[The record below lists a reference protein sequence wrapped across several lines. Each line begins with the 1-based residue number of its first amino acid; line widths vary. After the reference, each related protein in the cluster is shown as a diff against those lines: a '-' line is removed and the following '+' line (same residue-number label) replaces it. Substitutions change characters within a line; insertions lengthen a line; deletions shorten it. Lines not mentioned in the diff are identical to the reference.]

1 MRILLVED
9 EHRIAQSIKK
19 GLEQEKY
26 AVDVVYSGNEG
37 YDFASTTTY
46 DAIIMDLMIPGI
58 DGLKVC
64 AKLRS
69 EGIHTPILMLTAKST
84 TEDKVVGLDSGAD
97 DYLTKPFAFTE
108 LLARL
113 RALLRRPTKESGLQL
128 SCDDITLDTKSFVV
142 MKNKEQIELSSKE
155 FALLEY
161 LIRHKGIILTKEQ
174 ITDHVWDYDSNILPN
189 TIEVYIKKLRK
200 KLGVEAIKTIRG
212 FGYRMG

>member
-1 MRILLVED
+1 MRILVVED

-84 TEDKVVGLDSGAD
+84 IEDKVVGLDSGAD

-113 RALLRRPTKESGLQL
+113 RALLRRPTKESGMQL

-142 MKNKEQIELSSKE
+142 MKNKVQIELSSKE